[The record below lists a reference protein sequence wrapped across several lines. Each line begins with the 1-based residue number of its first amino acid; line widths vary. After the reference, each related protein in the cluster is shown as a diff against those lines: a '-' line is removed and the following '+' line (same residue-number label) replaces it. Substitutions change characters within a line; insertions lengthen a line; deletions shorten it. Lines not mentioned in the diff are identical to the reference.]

1 MRYGQRD
8 EWEFKQAGK
17 LGEAPTRQIYDNL
30 RSKMTVINSSR
41 LNKKYPQLHNDSQVR
56 EKGKRGRS
64 GSGGGK
70 KAIKCKRNGN
80 IRKPTF

>member
-56 EKGKRGRS
+56 EKGKKRQEWKWW
-64 GSGGGK
+64 GK
-70 KAIKCKRNGN
+70 ESYKM
-80 IRKPTF
+80 